1 MKRRRRWKESKCLL
15 AYSIQLETSPL
26 LFSFYFPIASLSP
39 KIPLN
44 PPFFKRG
51 KFSWMRRQSWPHY
64 PSLEKRGQGRFVDDF
79 TKAPPSRRQYRL
91 DKRDRAPRTLAP
103 PEEWSL
109 RSHPFRTLPRST
121 GTYRHAL

>member
-44 PPFFKRG
+44 PPFFKGG
-51 KFSWMRRQSWPHY
+51 KYSWLRRQGLPHY
-64 PSLEKRGQGRFVDDF
+64 PSLNNRWQGRFVDDF
-79 TKAPPSRRQYRL
+79 TNARPSRRQYRF
-91 DKRDRAPRTLAP
+91 DKCYRAPRILAP
-103 PEEWSL
+103 PYE
-109 RSHPFRTLPRST
+109 
-121 GTYRHAL
+121 